1 VPAKAMAMGI
11 PAKMR
16 LDAVPDGVI
25 QLGADMYV
33 ENGARYRTEL
43 RRLD

>member
-1 VPAKAMAMGI
+1 
-11 PAKMR
+11 MR
-16 LDAVPDGVI
+16 LDAVPEGVI

-33 ENGARYRTEL
+33 ENGRRYKDEL